1 MKELRT
7 GDISAIDGCF
17 SMHDI
22 QVLSPE
28 LYSGNVLASV
38 ATGLSVYQAQVV
50 VVVIFFPFQM
60 LFMFILCVCLT
71 CMHGMQY
78 PQRPEEGVRYR
89 GTGVTLSR

>member
-17 SMHDI
+17 SVYDI
-22 QVLSPE
+22 QVLSPA

-38 ATGLSVYQAQVV
+38 ATGLSVYQAP
-50 VVVIFFPFQM
+50 VVIVVFPFQM

-78 PQRPEEGVRYR
+78 PQRPGEGVRYC